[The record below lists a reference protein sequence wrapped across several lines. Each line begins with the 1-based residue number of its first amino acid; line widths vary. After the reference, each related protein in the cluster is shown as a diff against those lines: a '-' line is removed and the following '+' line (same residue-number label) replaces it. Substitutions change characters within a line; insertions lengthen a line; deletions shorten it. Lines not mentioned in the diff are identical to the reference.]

1 LNHHF
6 QRDVVSSFVENALE
20 ESLEGGI
27 SCGRVWP
34 APTQMC
40 SISTNPVRVA
50 ATGSAACSGADFP
63 VAGSAVLLSVRQEF
77 WKNRKR
83 FLMFFVWARSDSN
96 FCEANSAALPH
107 FCHDRGGLVI
117 NTVLQFFK
125 TRIAQIA
132 MLMVPSK
139 SSGNVLQVYYDS
151 SARREFRQHL

>member
-34 APTQMC
+34 APTLMC

-77 WKNRKR
+77 WKNRQR
-83 FLMFFVWARSDSN
+83 FLYGHEAILISAKQTVRRYHSFVMTGAGS
-96 FCEANSAALPH
+96 
-107 FCHDRGGLVI
+107 
-117 NTVLQFFK
+117 
-125 TRIAQIA
+125 
-132 MLMVPSK
+132 
-139 SSGNVLQVYYDS
+139 
-151 SARREFRQHL
+151 